1 MLTFCPLIYSYKYDY
16 LVSNTT
22 ANVRVAFVAVLK
34 EVELKK
40 PIVSNVGTGG
50 IIPPQGLLHIK

>member
-1 MLTFCPLIYSYKYDY
+1 
-16 LVSNTT
+16 
-22 ANVRVAFVAVLK
+22 VAFVAVLE

-50 IIPPQGLLHIK
+50 LILPQGLLHLK